1 MWIIRW
7 IFWLIVLF
15 VIIIFVT
22 QNVDFLKQ
30 TYKLEFLFWE
40 TKNPFPVWVVI
51 FLAFAS
57 GILIW
62 LIGSIYK
69 LLELKTEVRKVNKE
83 NVALKKELN
92 ELRNLPLED
101 DSDAGDEIEKEI
113 F

>member
-15 VIIIFVT
+15 IIIIFVT
-22 QNVDFLKQ
+22 QNVDFLKE

-40 TKNPFPVWVVI
+40 TKSLLPVWVVM
-51 FLAFAS
+51 FLTFAF
-57 GILIW
+57 GVVLW
-62 LIGSIYK
+62 LIGSIFK
-69 LLELKTEVRKVNKE
+69 LLELKTEVRKVSKE

-92 ELRNLPLED
+92 ELRNMPLED
-101 DSDAGDEIEKEI
+101 DSDLSDDIEKEI